1 MSPSDDVADP
11 AENSPS
17 VASGDVSEPVPS
29 AASGNVSEPVPSAEP
44 DAPPADPLVTPADP
58 AAPSAVASRIGRAG
72 SYSKGIAR
80 RQEILD
86 RAIEVFRERGAD
98 GTSLRRIAEAIG
110 ISHGALLHY
119 FSSREELLVA
129 VYEHGER
136 RRDVFKG
143 EGDRVRSVDVM
154 ANAAMSNLEVPG
166 LVQLY
171 STLVATSIEAEAGP
185 AKDYFTTRF
194 ERVRSDLEQRLRNDQ
209 ADGLVR
215 GDVDPARTAAL
226 IVAASD
232 GLQIQ
237 WLLEPGIALQETL
250 ETFAVLLAP

>member
-1 MSPSDDVADP
+1 MTGMSADDTEVEISSQAP
-11 AENSPS
+11 T
-17 VASGDVSEPVPS
+17 AS
-29 AASGNVSEPVPSAEP
+29 
-44 DAPPADPLVTPADP
+44 
-58 AAPSAVASRIGRAG
+58 SRSIGRAG

-98 GTSLRRIAEAIG
+98 GTSLRRIAESLG

-129 VYEHGER
+129 VYEHAENRPDPER
-136 RRDVFKG
+136 
-143 EGDRVRSVDVM
+143 GDRGQERSVEVM
-154 ANAAMSNLEVPG
+154 ANAALSNLKVPG

-171 STLVATSIEAEAGP
+171 STLVATALEVEAGP
-185 AKDYFTTRF
+185 AKEYFTSRF
-194 ERVRSDLEQRLRNDQ
+194 ERVRDNLERKLREDQ
-209 ADGLVR
+209 EVGLVR
-215 GDVDPARTAAL
+215 SDIDPARTAAL

-237 WLLEPGIALQETL
+237 WLLEPSIELKETL

>member
-1 MSPSDDVADP
+1 MSTEDPVAGT
-11 AENSPS
+11 A
-17 VASGDVSEPVPS
+17 SEPPS
-29 AASGNVSEPVPSAEP
+29 AAPT
-44 DAPPADPLVTPADP
+44 D
-58 AAPSAVASRIGRAG
+58 AAPTDAAPTDAAPAGRSRRIGRAG

-110 ISHGALLHY
+110 VSHGALLHY

-129 VYEHGER
+129 VYEHAEHR
-136 RRDVFKG
+136 RNLDK
-143 EGDRVRSVDVM
+143 EGRGRERSVDVM
-154 ANAAMSNLEVPG
+154 ANAALANLEVPG

-171 STLVATSIEAEAGP
+171 STLVATALEVEAGP
-185 AKDYFTTRF
+185 AKGYFTARF
-194 ERVRSDLEQRLRNDQ
+194 ERVRADLERRLREDQ
-209 ADGLVR
+209 AAGLVR
-215 GDVDPARTAAL
+215 ADIDPARTAAL
-226 IVAASD
+226 VVAASD

-237 WLLEPGIALQETL
+237 WLLEPSIELKETL